1 MIGAPLARLRSERT
15 RQGYTLAALAAKSGV
30 NASTI
35 SALEQL
41 RRSAQPKTAGR
52 LAEAL
57 GMKVEDLVGGG
68 RGARAVALSSPP
80 KETGQGTTGGRAALL
95 RLADERARREN
106 RLEEEVLLEVLQEY
120 LESRRWGNEALAL
133 SRKPSGVPRELRPRL
148 RGTPAADAVLEGG
161 R

>member
-1 MIGAPLARLRSERT
+1 MRSERT
-15 RQGYTLAALAAKSGV
+15 RQGYTLAGLAAKSGV

-35 SALEQL
+35 SALEHL

-57 GMKVEDLVGGG
+57 GLAVEDLVGEGWDA
-68 RGARAVALSSPP
+68 RGEVTSSPP
-80 KETGQGTTGGRAALL
+80 KETGQGATGGQAALL

-120 LESRRWGNEALAL
+120 LESRRSGNEALAL
-133 SRKPSGVPRELRPRL
+133 LRKPSGTPRGLRPRL